1 MVIIKPSIRLKR
13 LTALVRIRP
22 EAHSFRGRSARWA
35 SATALAGLLL
45 VTGIH
50 GATARLLPFPSW
62 VGTWSASPQPP
73 DTSLTPTP
81 EFNNQTLRLIVHST
95 IGGNQLRIRLS
106 NAFGTQPLV
115 IGDAHVA
122 ISGTAPAIVPG
133 TDQALTFGGQGSVM
147 IPVGAVVLSDPVNFS
162 VPLLTDLAV
171 SLYLPNDTS
180 TTTLTEHIFAEQISY
195 VSSAGDFAGSASFTG
210 STPTYSWFFLMGVEV
225 TSPLPTS
232 VVVLGDSISDGFG
245 STIGANNRW
254 PDLLAAHLENL
265 LPFFPLS
272 LVNQGIAGNR
282 LLTDVTGPN
291 ASARFDR
298 DVLSQPGV
306 QTVILE
312 EGLNDI
318 GAAVIVP
325 SEAVT
330 ANQIIAG
337 LTQLIQRA
345 HDRGVQ
351 VVGVTLTPFEGS
363 FYYTVAGETERQA
376 VNQFIR
382 TSGAYDGVLDFDQ
395 VVRDPS
401 NPSRI
406 LPMYDSGDHLHPN
419 DVGYQAIANSIN
431 LIQFLSFGLPH

>member
-1 MVIIKPSIRLKR
+1 MKIIGLAFFLKKDAAR
-13 LTALVRIRP
+13 GRMRP
-22 EAHSFRGRSARWA
+22 EARSVRAA
-35 SATALAGLLL
+35 SIGLVPVIALSSLLL
-45 VTGIH
+45 MA
-50 GATARLLPFPSW
+50 GAKEVTARFLPFPAW

-81 EFNNQTLRLIVHST
+81 EFNNQTLRLILHTT
-95 IGGNQLRIRLS
+95 IGGNQLRIRIS
-106 NAFGTQPLV
+106 NAFGTQPLL

-122 ISGTAPAIVPG
+122 ISGTASAIVPG
-133 TDQALTFGGQGSVM
+133 TDHPLTFGGQGSVT
-147 IPVGAVVLSDPVNFS
+147 IPTGAVVLSDPVNFS
-162 VPLLTDLAV
+162 VTPLANLAV
-171 SLYLPNDTS
+171 SLYLPNDTA

-195 VSSAGDFAGSASFTG
+195 VSGPGDFSGSTSLAN
-210 STPTYSWFFLMGVEV
+210 STPTYSWFFLTDVEV
-225 TSPLPTS
+225 TSPLPAS

-254 PDLLAAHLENL
+254 PDLLAARLYNL
-265 LPFFPLS
+265 FPFFPLS

-306 QTVILE
+306 QNVILE

-330 ANQIIAG
+330 ADQIIAG
-337 LTQLIQRA
+337 LNQLIQRA
-345 HDRGVQ
+345 HDQGLKVI
-351 VVGVTLTPFEGS
+351 GVTLTPFAGS
-363 FYYTVAGETERQA
+363 FYYTASGETERQT

-382 TSGAYDGVLDFDQ
+382 TSGAYDGVFDFDQ
-395 VVRDPS
+395 VVSDPN
-401 NPSRI
+401 NPRQI
-406 LPMYDSGDHLHPN
+406 LAAYDSGDHLHPN
-419 DVGYQAIANSIN
+419 DAGYQAIANSIN
-431 LIQFLSFGLPH
+431 LFQLFNLGW